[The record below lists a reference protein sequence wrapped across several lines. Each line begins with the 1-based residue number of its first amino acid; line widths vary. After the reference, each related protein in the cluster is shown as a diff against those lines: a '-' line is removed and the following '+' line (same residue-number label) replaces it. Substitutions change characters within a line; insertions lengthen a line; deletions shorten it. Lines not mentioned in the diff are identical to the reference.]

1 MAATNPYSGPDSD
14 LNPSPDDIMQFVS
27 WWFQSCTAGQVEIG
41 WLDAGGRGLI
51 HHERY
56 DLGDETLVYKVC
68 AVNKIPGQSVYIR
81 ASTVSTPAGM
91 HTTDEHFVQAPGVWG
106 DIDTPAQMES
116 AKNVQTI
123 IRPNAT
129 VITGRVPNLRAQMFF
144 RADAPLTS
152 AALVREL
159 NSGIVALYGGDP
171 AVVNP
176 SRYMRLPGTIAW
188 PWKKNRTTAELTGL
202 KVYTQA
208 EGRTIAYPV
217 AMLVSQ
223 LPKVRPTPAPAP
235 QDPAAQPL
243 GGAAGG
249 RVLFGVKQPEPS
261 VGRISGLIDAIRA
274 NREWHN
280 SMVKLT
286 GAWIARGFSDHEMLA
301 TAAHLTLDGYTVA
314 DTRAEMQKA
323 IDGGRKKWG
332 VPSED
337 KPVGVSSPAE
347 PFSTDIIDP
356 WDTLSG
362 SLQFPLHVLP
372 PVLRAYVLDRAEVMG
387 ADAGALAW
395 ACLSA
400 CSAAI
405 DGNMRIKMKR
415 WDNWHVP
422 PSVWVALVG
431 HSSSKKTPIFQAA
444 WQYLEK
450 RQSLL
455 LKAHAEETKVW
466 LKGDKKEE
474 NKPQP
479 PTRYVTHDATMEKVQ
494 EILSGQSRGIG
505 MLRDELAGFVGSLEK
520 YSGGKGSSADRAFF
534 LQSYNGGAHVV
545 DRVGRGTTF
554 VENLLVTICGGI
566 QPDRLSQFGN
576 LTDDGLWQRFI
587 PIITESGGM
596 GVDRPATEA
605 TRHYEL
611 LIDSLIDH
619 PIQMTAEFGVGAHE
633 IREDLERE
641 LHHLEM
647 LAPMGIRFASFTG
660 KLIGV
665 FGRLSVVLSHIAG
678 GISPHI
684 VGRDVALAAKTLI
697 LQSIIP
703 HAARVYMAMGDG
715 AASLEATQSIAG
727 FVLAKG
733 KERLTAGALARDVR
747 VCRGL
752 RVQEVQAMVSPLVAG
767 GWLVPEEPHA
777 GNTAWIVNPQVHS
790 RFQNRVAL
798 EEQRRR
804 ARRDILLAGSDEEG
818 ES

>member
-1 MAATNPYSGPDSD
+1 MAASTPYAGPISD

-27 WWFQSCTAGQVEIG
+27 WWFQSCTEGQIEIG

-51 HHERY
+51 HHGRY
-56 DLGDETLVYKVC
+56 DLDDETLVYKVC
-68 AVNKIPGQSVYIR
+68 SVNKIPGQSVYIR
-81 ASTVSTPAGM
+81 ASTVSTPVAM

-116 AKNVQTI
+116 ARNVQTM

-129 VITGRVPNLRAQMFF
+129 VITGRIPNLRAQMFF
-144 RADAPLTS
+144 RAAEPITS

-159 NSGIVALYGGDP
+159 NAGIVALYGGDP

-188 PWKKNRTTAELTGL
+188 PWKKNRTEAELTSL
-202 KVYTQA
+202 KIYSLA
-208 EGRTIAYPV
+208 DGRTNAYPLV
-217 AMLVSQ
+217 MLTSQ
-223 LPKVRPTPAPAP
+223 LPKARANTPLPP
-235 QDPAAQPL
+235 QTPVAEPL
-243 GGAAGG
+243 GGAEGG
-249 RVLFGVKQPEPS
+249 RVLFGVKQPETS
-261 VGRISGLIDAIRA
+261 TTRISGLIAAIQA

-280 SMVKLT
+280 NMVRLT
-286 GAWIARGFSDHEMLA
+286 GAWIARGWSDQEMLA
-301 TAAHLTLDGYTVA
+301 TAPHLTLDGYTVA
-314 DTRAEMQKA
+314 DTRSEMQKA

-332 VPSED
+332 VASED
-337 KPVGVSSPAE
+337 KLVGVTSPAE

-356 WDTLSG
+356 WDTLAG

-395 ACLSA
+395 TCLSA

-415 WDNWHVP
+415 WDHWYVP
-422 PSVWVALVG
+422 PSIWIALVG

-455 LKAHAEETKVW
+455 LKAYAEEMKLW

-479 PTRYVTHDATMEKVQ
+479 PIRYVTHDATMEKVQ
-494 EILSGQSRGIG
+494 EILSVQSRGIG

-554 VENLLVTICGGI
+554 IENLLVTICGGI

-596 GVDRPATEA
+596 GVDRPATDA
-605 TRHYEL
+605 SRHYEA

-619 PIQMTAEFGVGAHE
+619 PIQMKSEFGVGAHE
-633 IREDLERE
+633 VREELERE

-684 VGRDVALAAKTLI
+684 VSRDIAAAAKTLV

-703 HAARVYMAMGDG
+703 HAARVYAAMGDG
-715 AASLEATQSIAG
+715 MASLEATQSIAG
-727 FVLAKG
+727 FILAKG

-790 RFQNRVAL
+790 RFQARVAI
-798 EEQRRR
+798 EEERRR
-804 ARRDILLAGSDEEG
+804 ARRDILTAGSDEDG
-818 ES
+818 S